1 MQGMI
6 AVGNSAPATAVRA
19 QCRSAITAT
28 LCTTS
33 PATTKPETSAA
44 KDCTSSAAAGT
55 SSHGAL
61 FAVAVAASAL
71 AAVVTYRYINVSAV
85 GPLPDM
91 YEPTRA
97 VSGKQLSAF
106 AVAIATGA
114 SPSRPHQP
122 ERTSPA
128 EFRRQRKRET
138 TPPAASAD

>member
-1 MQGMI
+1 VHRLRRNRGHTYVHIKDARNYDFNGTRITQ
-6 AVGNSAPATAVRA
+6 ALFRVEVG
-19 QCRSAITAT
+19 
-28 LCTTS
+28 
-33 PATTKPETSAA
+33 
-44 KDCTSSAAAGT
+44 AAGVAT
-55 SSHGAL
+55 VVGHGSDARASL

-85 GPLPDM
+85 GALPDM
-91 YEPTRA
+91 HEPTWA
-97 VSGKQLSAF
+97 VSGKHLSAF

-128 EFRRQRKRET
+128 EFRQQRKRKT